1 MQDISRFFE
10 CAGFGESTGRQ
21 LFVSTGREKPPAAE
35 GCRWSVDTAFDADQ
49 VLANS
54 SGFGAVI
61 AAVRRDGFAFVTRT
75 A

>member
-1 MQDISRFFE
+1 MQDVCRFFE
-10 CAGFGESTGRQ
+10 SGRFGESTDRQ
-21 LFVSTGREKPPAAE
+21 LFVATGRDNPPAAE
-35 GCRWSVDTAFDADQ
+35 GCRWSVDAEFDADQ

-61 AAVRRDGFAFVTRT
+61 AAVRRDGFAIVSRT